1 MTVVN
6 SIWKW
11 LCEPVNAVISITYAT
26 AIAQSV
32 AAETGWRWAR
42 VVANVPEASRLPLS
56 RAKSYEL
63 TSRHSRR
70 RGPFRRTIPNR
81 NGHSCP

>member
-11 LCEPVNAVISITYAT
+11 LCEPVNAVLTITYAT

-32 AAETGWRWAR
+32 ATETGWRWAR
-42 VVANVPEASRLPLS
+42 IMSNVLASLPGFNARGLATA
-56 RAKSYEL
+56 AKKSEL
-63 TSRHSRR
+63 L
-70 RGPFRRTIPNR
+70 
-81 NGHSCP
+81 

>member
-6 SIWKW
+6 AIWKW

-42 VVANVPEASRLPLS
+42 VVANVLASLPGFNARGLATA
-56 RAKSYEL
+56 AKPSEKL
-63 TSRHSRR
+63 
-70 RGPFRRTIPNR
+70 
-81 NGHSCP
+81 